1 MGLNIEIP
9 ARYNHL
15 LTDFGKVY
23 FAVTDVNVHIWE
35 DGSFRVEYT
44 IGGFPSREA
53 KLATDAKIGIPVFDW
68 GLMPMMSLVD
78 AAIFHYYKSVPLSEL
93 FPESMPSDMN
103 LIKEACYEHFK
114 AYLDEQGVEYEDVF
128 EEEVSE

>member
-1 MGLNIEIP
+1 MGLNISIG

-15 LTDFGKVY
+15 FTDFGKIY
-23 FAVTDVNVHIWE
+23 FAVTDVNVHTWE

-53 KLATDAKIGIPVFDW
+53 KLATDARIGLPLLEW
-68 GLMPMMSLVD
+68 GVVPSLPNVD
-78 AAIFHYYKSVPLSEL
+78 AAIFHYYKSVPISEL
-93 FPESMPSDMN
+93 FPDSMPSDMN
-103 LIKEACYEHFK
+103 LIKAACYEHFK
-114 AYLDEQGVEYEDVF
+114 AYLDEQGVEYEDVL